1 MLQWIAASP
10 SGSRGE
16 TTSAGADRAD
26 ARSGPA
32 GFCDLVAGVLGGTR
46 CSLLVARADGA
57 LEVEDAVGLPIGI
70 DLPVESPLGDR
81 VARHVARAGQPL
93 IINDPAELGDLPQ
106 PAGRYAT
113 HAFVSFPFQLADGAT
128 AVVNVT
134 ERESNEPFGARDL
147 DMLRHLSD
155 FYARTG
161 IAPDRDERGSSRRR
175 EIAIR
180 EDERRRLARE
190 LHDDAGHRITTAI
203 LRMDMAS
210 QYATQ
215 SDALRSELRAVRSL
229 LTECVD
235 GLHQT
240 MFALRPRILADLGLI
255 PAIRSLANRVR
266 EATGI
271 PVELYALG
279 DTDAMDEEMALAV
292 FRVAQEALTNALKH
306 ARPTHVAVQ
315 LTVHEDRLV
324 LDVIDDGIGF
334 DISVI
339 GVSTV
344 MRQGLRGMKERADLV
359 GGHLDVLSRPG
370 RGTTVRAVFPVGG
383 QDNE

>member
-1 MLQWIAASP
+1 MP
-10 SGSRGE
+10 SG
-16 TTSAGADRAD
+16 AGRD
-26 ARSGPA
+26 GGT
-32 GFCDLVAGVLGGTR
+32 GFCDLVAGILGGTR

-57 LEVEDAVGLPIGI
+57 LEVEEAVGLPIGI
-70 DLPVESPLGDR
+70 DAPAGDSVGDR
-81 VARHVARAGQPL
+81 VARHVARAGRPL
-93 IINDPAELGDLPQ
+93 IVNDAAVLGDLPQ
-106 PAGRYAT
+106 PTGRYAT

-128 AVVNVT
+128 AVVNIT
-134 ERESNEPFGARDL
+134 ERETNEPFGARDL

-155 FYARTG
+155 YYARDQRQPT
-161 IAPDRDERGSSRRR
+161 RRR

-180 EDERRRLARE
+180 EDERNRLARE

-203 LRMDMAS
+203 LRVDLAS
-210 QYATQ
+210 QYAAR
-215 SDALRSELRAVRSL
+215 SDVLRSELLAVRTL
-229 LTECVD
+229 LAECVD

-255 PAIRSLANRVR
+255 PALRSLANRVR

-271 PVELYALG
+271 SVELTA
-279 DTDAMDEEMALAV
+279 TDGIASLDEETALAV
-292 FRVAQEALTNALKH
+292 FRVAQEAVTNALKH
-306 ARPTHVAVQ
+306 ARAGGIS
-315 LTVHEDRLV
+315 VHLSVRDGRLV

-334 DISVI
+334 DISTI

-383 QDNE
+383 QGNE